1 MQFRYLVASALPLA
15 LVVGCSST
23 GGTVEPNASTKAGE
37 HEVGLSG
44 GTESA
49 DRAPKREYLG
59 IYSEGKLKNKPAAQA
74 TYWKKKVGR
83 APNITKQFQAW
94 YAPYPTA
101 WAKQAAKAGAMPQ
114 IEWEPHGKGLIEQI
128 AAGATDD
135 YLIEYANAVK
145 AAKVPISISFAH
157 EMNGWWYDW
166 GTKNTKPR
174 TFVKAWRHIVDIFD
188 KQGATNVKWL
198 WTPNVTFP
206 MPKVGL
212 KQYYPGPK
220 YVDWVG
226 VIGYYRKKQK
236 QATFNTIF
244 QPTIK
249 QIKKFS
255 KKPIL
260 LAETGVQT
268 GPGRD
273 KKIADMLDKVAK
285 RKDIIGLIWFDV
297 DKRKTEGADYRLEV
311 NKPALKTFR
320 SYMTKYPFGR
330 P

>member
-1 MQFRYLVASALPLA
+1 MQFRYLLASALPLA
-15 LVVGCSST
+15 LVTGCSAT
-23 GGTVEPNASTKAGE
+23 GTVAPSTSQQAE
-37 HEVGLSG
+37 HEAGQSG
-44 GTESA
+44 GADSA
-49 DRAPKREYLG
+49 ERAPSRDYLG
-59 IYSEGKLKNKPAAQA
+59 IYMESRYKNKPGPQA
-74 TYWKKKVGR
+74 TYWKQKVGR

-101 WAKQAAKAGAMPQ
+101 WAKAAQKAGAMPQ
-114 IEWEPHGKGLIEQI
+114 IEWEPHGKGLMADI
-128 AAGATDD
+128 AAGETDD

-145 AAKVPISISFAH
+145 AAGIPISISFAH

-166 GTKNTKPR
+166 GTKGAKPA
-174 TFVKAWRHIVDIFD
+174 TFVKAWRHIVDVFD

-198 WTPNVTFP
+198 WTPNVVFP

-212 KQYYPGPK
+212 KQYYPGNK

-226 VIGYYRKKQK
+226 VIGYYRQGQK
-236 QATFNTIF
+236 QTTFNTIF

-249 QIKKFS
+249 KIKGFS

-268 GPGRD
+268 MPGRD
-273 KKIADMLDKVAK
+273 AKIADLLKNVAK
-285 RKDIIGLIWFDV
+285 RKDIIGLIWFSV
-297 DKRKTEGADYRLEV
+297 DKRKTEGKDYRLEV
-311 NKPALKTFR
+311 NKSALKTFR
-320 SYMTKYPFGR
+320 SYVTKYPFGR